1 MSLFGAN
8 RDRDRERGL
17 RSAQER
23 ERARLEREARRRG
36 VPVESL
42 APDPPADE
50 IAPDP
55 PADDH
60 EPPAA
65 EPEPVFVDGADTVG
79 EAPPVDDAGWDE
91 EPFVEEPPAPPV
103 DEAGWDEEPPV
114 EDPVFEDQPPAAAP
128 GRMADAA
135 ANEGV
140 RVAACAPVEQST
152 VEWSALER
160 SLAEDPGPPSGNGTG
175 SHESVTLPEEEIGEP
190 QDRMGDP
197 FEDEAGEP
205 PPPLDAPAGEPA
217 GPLAPRVARLRA
229 NRTTPGA
236 RFRRRERPAGNA
248 GSGGSGGPPRAP
260 RRPAERGPRPPGGA
274 RKWITRAVVPLLIVA
289 VLAIGWFTVS
299 LYQPFT
305 GSGGDAVRVT
315 VPSGLSTRQIGDL
328 LDDKGVVGSGF
339 FFALKARIDGNKGSL
354 KAGTYTFR
362 EGMSYEDAQAILLR
376 GPPPIRTVTLRLPE
390 GNTERDFASAVDKS
404 GKVRGGYM
412 RAVRRARFNPARY
425 GAPAGSPLEGFL
437 FPATYELNKKDATA
451 RALVAEQLSTF
462 KRNFRRVSMRRARRA
477 DLTPYDVL
485 TIASMVEREAQL
497 PRERPVIAGVIY
509 NRLAQGVPLGID
521 ATIRYATNN
530 WTRPIRQSQL
540 DAPGPYN
547 TRLNQGLPPTPIG
560 NPGIASIRAA
570 ANPKTT
576 DYLFFVVKPGGD
588 GAHAFSRTDAEFQ
601 RDVARYN
608 NARTAAGGQD
618 PK

>member
-1 MSLFGAN
+1 M
-8 RDRDRERGL
+8 EE
-17 RSAQER
+17 SAP
-23 ERARLEREARRRG
+23 G
-36 VPVESL
+36 
-42 APDPPADE
+42 
-50 IAPDP
+50 
-55 PADDH
+55 
-60 EPPAA
+60 
-65 EPEPVFVDGADTVG
+65 
-79 EAPPVDDAGWDE
+79 DDAGWDE
-91 EPFVEEPPAPPV
+91 EPL
-103 DEAGWDEEPPV
+103 
-114 EDPVFEDQPPAAAP
+114 FEDQRPAAAP

-135 ANEGV
+135 ADERV
-140 RVAACAPVEQST
+140 RAAASAPVEQAT

-160 SLAEDPGPPSGNGTG
+160 SLAEEPGPPSGNGTG
-175 SHESVTLPEEEIGEP
+175 SHESVTLPEEGIHAPQAGVGDPFEDDAGEPHDRHGEHEEEIGEP
-190 QDRMGDP
+190 QDGVGDP

-205 PPPLDAPAGEPA
+205 ALPLDAPAGEPA

-248 GSGGSGGPPRAP
+248 GSGGSGGPPRSP

-362 EGMSYEDAQAILLR
+362 ERMSYEDAQAILLR

-390 GNTERDFASAVDKS
+390 GNTERAFASAVDKS

-437 FPATYELNKKDATA
+437 FPATYELSKKDATA

-462 KRNFRRVSMRRARRA
+462 KRSFRRVSMRRARRA

-509 NRLAQGVPLGID
+509 NRLAQGIPLGID

-560 NPGIASIRAA
+560 NPGLASIKAA